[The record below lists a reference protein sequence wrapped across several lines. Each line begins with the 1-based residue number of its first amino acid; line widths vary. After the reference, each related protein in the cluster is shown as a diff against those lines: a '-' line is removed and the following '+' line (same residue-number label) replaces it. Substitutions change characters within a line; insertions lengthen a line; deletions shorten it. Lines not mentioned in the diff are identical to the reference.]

1 MAEVLRT
8 CPFGHE
14 CERIHD
20 NQIERCMLYVQI
32 DGVTSSGEKTER
44 TECALVWQP
53 ILMVDVAAV
62 NRSQQAVMEGTRN
75 RLFGLINE
83 TKNIENSAN

>member
-1 MAEVLRT
+1 MEVLRT
-8 CPFGHE
+8 CPFGHT

-20 NQIERCMLYVQI
+20 NQIERCTLYVQI
-32 DGVTSSGEKTER
+32 DGVDPNGDKTER

-53 ILMVDVAAV
+53 ILTLDVASV

-75 RLFGLINE
+75 KLFGLINE
-83 TKNIENSAN
+83 AKTLENSAN